1 MFRQRRLRPRFRR
14 SSSRQSKASEMRHEN
29 AFQLRL
35 VIMFALIVLCFLV
48 LLMRFVWLQI
58 VQHEHFL
65 TLAQN
70 NRISLVPIPPNR
82 GIIYDR
88 NGIILAQNYSA
99 YTLEISPRQIK
110 NKKLDE
116 VIDELAQI
124 VNIEARDR
132 KRFRKLR
139 EESRNFESLPI
150 RIRLSDEEVARFAAQ
165 AYRFPGVE
173 IKARLFREYPF
184 KEITSHITGY
194 IGRINQQDLER
205 FEENNQLAN
214 YRGSTHTGKTGLEY
228 SYENDL
234 HGKTGFEEVEVDV
247 SGQAVRSLRKVPAT
261 NGSDL
266 HLALDIR
273 LQEFVYEKFA
283 NRRGALVAIEP
294 ETGGVLAFVSA
305 PGFDPSVFIDGLDPQ
320 VWKDLNEDWQKPLIN
335 RALRG
340 LYPPGST
347 FKPFM
352 AMAALESGFR
362 DPKYVISDPGYF
374 SLPGSTHR
382 FRDSKPTG
390 HGTVNMFKSIQVSSD
405 TYYYKLAWDMGID
418 RIAPQLAKF
427 GLGERTGI
435 DLDGEARGVLPTKA
449 WKEKRFS
456 GKNYRPEQRRWLR
469 ADVVPIGIG
478 QGYNIYTPLQMAWA
492 TAILAND
499 GIAFRPHV
507 TKRVVNH
514 LGTERLIEPQP
525 YADNHF
531 QPQHVAFVKSAM
543 EAVMK
548 PGGTAWRLG
557 QGLQYRMGG
566 KTGTAQVVQI
576 KQGAKYNAAALAE
589 QHRDHSWFIAFA
601 PMEKPKIALAVIVE
615 NGGWG
620 AAAAAPLARQA
631 LDFYLLGKGEIE
643 NSRIPDVA
651 RINIPKEF
659 QTPEHVLSTDHP
671 ELSAGSDDNQTP
683 NPTSAPQNERQNKT
697 TLENHSATPQKPE
710 LPADKNDHERSAP

>member
-14 SSSRQSKASEMRHEN
+14 RTPRAVKTNHAPREN
-29 AFQLRL
+29 QFQIRL
-35 VIMFALIVLCFLV
+35 VVAFVLVVMCFAV
-48 LLMRFVWLQI
+48 LLVRFVWLQI
-58 VQHEHFL
+58 IQHDHFM

-99 YTLEISPRQIK
+99 YTLEISPSIK
-110 NKKLDE
+110 NKELDA
-116 VIDELAQI
+116 VIDELSTL
-124 VNIEARDR
+124 VTIEARDR
-132 KRFRKLR
+132 KRFKKLR
-139 EESRNFESLPI
+139 EDSRSFETLPI
-150 RIRLSDEEVARFAAQ
+150 KTRLSDEEVARFSAQ

-173 IKARLFREYPF
+173 IKARLFRDYPF

-205 FEENNQLAN
+205 FEKEERLAN
-214 YRGSTHTGKTGLEY
+214 YRGSTHTGKTGLEF

-247 SGQAVRSLRKVPAT
+247 SGEAVRSLRRVPAVD
-261 NGSDL
+261 GSDL
-266 HLALDIR
+266 HLALDIY

-320 VWKDLNEDWQKPLIN
+320 IWKDLNENWERPLIN

-362 DPKYVISDPGYF
+362 SPKYVISDPGYF
-374 SLPGSTHR
+374 SLPGSSHR

-456 GKNYRPEQRRWLR
+456 GKKYRPEQRRWLP
-469 ADVVPIGIG
+469 ADVIPIGIG

-492 TAILAND
+492 TSILAND
-499 GIAFRPHV
+499 GVAFRPHV

-514 LGTERLIEPQP
+514 LGTQRLIEPEP
-525 YADNHF
+525 FADNHF
-531 QPQHVAFVKSAM
+531 KPEHVAFVKSAM
-543 EAVMK
+543 EAVMR

-557 QGLQYRMGG
+557 ANLPYRMGG

-601 PMEKPKIALAVIVE
+601 PVEKPRIALAVIVE

-620 AAAAAPLARQA
+620 AAAAAPLAREA
-631 LDFYLLGKGEIE
+631 IDFYLLGRGRLH
-643 NSRIPDVA
+643 NSRIPHVQ
-651 RINIPKEF
+651 RIPIAPEFLPQYPIPYRDDPPPPP
-659 QTPEHVLSTDHP
+659 PEPEPSPASVRKPPLSTSTRAPDTKASP
-671 ELSAGSDDNQTP
+671 ETTEAA
-683 NPTSAPQNERQNKT
+683 PTEQLNESN
-697 TLENHSATPQKPE
+697 EAE
-710 LPADKNDHERSAP
+710 E